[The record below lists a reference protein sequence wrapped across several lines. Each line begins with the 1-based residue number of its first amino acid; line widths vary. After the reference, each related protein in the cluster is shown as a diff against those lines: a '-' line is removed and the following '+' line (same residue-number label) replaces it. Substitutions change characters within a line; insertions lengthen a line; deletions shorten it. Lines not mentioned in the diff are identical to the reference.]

1 MPEKAPKRAMSAYHF
16 YAAEKRAGVKNSAS
30 DLTSSEIVKKLTDDW
45 RDLSPE
51 AREKYV
57 DLANEDKK
65 RYERDSVGYVPPPK
79 PTKSGKRLA
88 KDAEAPKKAKTAYL
102 FFADDKRPELSRQH
116 PGLGVSGLAKPL
128 ADAWKV
134 CSERERKKFES
145 LAEKDK
151 ARYDKEMETYT
162 PSEAYLKAK
171 EDFKNKKKTGVDVS
185 LELPGSLFDSEEME
199 TLKEETKKLT
209 KQIADLTKQT
219 SKQAAIIEKLTEK
232 LEKKVAKEKE
242 KKERKAGKATPKP
255 KRTEKEEE
263 AEEPVPESFD
273 EFTMR
278 VWGENGAAA
287 TPKMKRILANKGKD
301 ALIQFLADQYAK
313 ENDSSTPVS
322 GKKRKEA
329 EPASSH
335 DEAPKKRGR
344 PKGSKN
350 KPKET

>member
-16 YAAEKRAGVKNSAS
+16 YAAEKRAGVKNADS

-45 RDLSPE
+45 RDLSHE

-171 EDFKNKKKTGVDVS
+171 EDFKNKKKMVASGVDVS

-232 LEKKVAKEKE
+232 LEKKVQTALSGLLSGADACLPPSS
-242 KKERKAGKATPKP
+242 RQ
-255 KRTEKEEE
+255 
-263 AEEPVPESFD
+263 PVP
-273 EFTMR
+273 
-278 VWGENGAAA
+278 AH
-287 TPKMKRILANKGKD
+287 
-301 ALIQFLADQYAK
+301 FLAD
-313 ENDSSTPVS
+313 TPRLARPKPCARRSPRRRRRRS
-322 GKKRKEA
+322 GRRARQPQSPNGRRKKRRQR
-329 EPASSH
+329 SQ
-335 DEAPKKRGR
+335 
-344 PKGSKN
+344 
-350 KPKET
+350 

>member
-232 LEKKVAKEKE
+232 LEKKVQTALSGLLSGADACLPPSS
-242 KKERKAGKATPKP
+242 RQ
-255 KRTEKEEE
+255 
-263 AEEPVPESFD
+263 PVPAHF
-273 EFTMR
+273 F
-278 VWGENGAAA
+278 
-287 TPKMKRILANKGKD
+287 
-301 ALIQFLADQYAK
+301 
-313 ENDSSTPVS
+313 
-322 GKKRKEA
+322 
-329 EPASSH
+329 
-335 DEAPKKRGR
+335 
-344 PKGSKN
+344 
-350 KPKET
+350 